1 MLNELKPIFEKIDAS
16 LFTEETMTQISS
28 IIEEKVNTTV
38 QDRVTLAVE
47 SALQEKDEEVTKK
60 TQHLIETFRSNIDQ
74 DHTAKIKFIVEKLNE
89 DHMNKLLTLKDK
101 YDGLLE
107 KTAVDHKNQL
117 VEAVDRFFEK
127 YIDENLPKQQIME
140 AAKNV
145 HVQELLE
152 QVRRV
157 AGIDKTYIKENVAK
171 GILDGKQQI
180 DRLQK
185 ENARMK
191 HEKDVAEARA
201 LLVEKTKNLP
211 IETAK
216 FVRSRLSNKSP
227 QYIKENFNFVLDL
240 FDQSER
246 KSVDN
251 IKKTRSTPIVESAPI
266 RQPIV
271 NEATTQQQGLQSM
284 YLEGLKHISRT

>member
-89 DHMNKLLTLKDK
+89 DHMNKLLTLKEK

-127 YIDENLPKQQIME
+127 YIDENLPKQQILE

-157 AGIDKTYIKENVAK
+157 AGIDKSYIKENVAK

-191 HEKDVAEARA
+191 YEKDVAEARA

-266 RQPIV
+266 RQPLV
-271 NEATTQQQGLQSM
+271 NEATAQQQGLQSM

>member
-1 MLNELKPIFEKIDAS
+1 
-16 LFTEETMTQISS
+16 
-28 IIEEKVNTTV
+28 
-38 QDRVTLAVE
+38 
-47 SALQEKDEEVTKK
+47 
-60 TQHLIETFRSNIDQ
+60 
-74 DHTAKIKFIVEKLNE
+74 
-89 DHMNKLLTLKDK
+89 
-101 YDGLLE
+101 
-107 KTAVDHKNQL
+107 
-117 VEAVDRFFEK
+117 
-127 YIDENLPKQQIME
+127 
-140 AAKNV
+140 
-145 HVQELLE
+145 
-152 QVRRV
+152 
-157 AGIDKTYIKENVAK
+157 
-171 GILDGKQQI
+171 
-180 DRLQK
+180 
-185 ENARMK
+185 MK

-246 KSVDN
+246 KSVDT

-271 NEATTQQQGLQSM
+271 NEANTQQQGLQSM